1 MSTRFKLYILT
12 IIVAAL
18 FVATSYFFLGSLGRY
33 RQLNAR
39 LRQSERE
46 LRVLVRQRQEAE
58 KKSHIL
64 SKTKS
69 FLEKAHALGLNKS
82 RWDTYEV
89 EKREAVTFSEVR
101 EILAQTGSSG
111 PYYFIPV
118 YLHMS
123 RNPPGMKA
131 PPGAEKGKQRED
143 VTATK
148 EGDLML
154 DLKGTFL
161 VRAR

>member
-1 MSTRFKLYILT
+1 MSTRFRLYTLSV
-12 IIVAAL
+12 IVAVL
-18 FVATSYFFLGSLGRY
+18 FAVATYLFLGSLGRY

-39 LRQSERE
+39 LHQSERD
-46 LRVLVRQRQEAE
+46 LRILVRQRQEAE

-64 SKTKS
+64 SKTKA
-69 FLEKAHALGLNKS
+69 FLEKAHALGFDKT

-89 EKREAVTFSEVR
+89 EIKDSVTFSDARQVLE
-101 EILAQTGSSG
+101 QTGSSG

-118 YLHMS
+118 YLHMT
-123 RNPPGMKA
+123 RTLPGMKT
-131 PPGAEKGKQRED
+131 PQGAGKIRQSEDASGEKK
-143 VTATK
+143 
-148 EGDLML
+148 GDLMI